1 MKEKVYHPKVYELSK
16 GFLNLRWL
24 FLPNI
29 YGASKDSHFYGY
41 LKKNVKKTSYH
52 SVLI

>member
-41 LKKNVKKTSYH
+41 LKKKGISTVNPPGV
-52 SVLI
+52 